1 MTEIDIAY
9 LQSWVGK
16 QETQVDDIAL
26 FPAKALAAA
35 LDNEWEPKKGDALP
49 AFWEWLYFLAT
60 PKASKTGSDG
70 HPEKGGF
77 LPPVPLPRRM
87 WAAGEAD
94 YHQPLII
101 GQEATRLS
109 TIQSVELKT
118 GSTGAL
124 IFVAV
129 KHEISQ
135 NDQLCITEVQ
145 NLVYR
150 EQPAADAPQPPVK
163 IAPEVFD
170 FSKTITPNPVLLY
183 RFSALTYNG
192 HRIHYDRTYAM
203 NEELYPALV
212 VHGPLLVTLL
222 MELSRAELP
231 TTPIRRIKFRAV
243 RPTFD
248 TEAFEVQGKR
258 EGNKLSLWSKNSEH
272 ALCMKLDAL
281 LADDETNDE
290 TGAKP

>member
-1 MTEIDIAY
+1 MTTIDITY
-9 LQSWVGK
+9 LQGWVGK
-16 QETQVDDIAL
+16 QETLEDDITL

-35 LDNEWEPKKGDALP
+35 LDNEWKPKKGDALP
-49 AFWEWLYFLAT
+49 PFWEWLYFLAT
-60 PKASKTGSDG
+60 PKASATGLDG

-87 WAAGEAD
+87 WAAGEAE

-101 GQEATRLS
+101 GEPATRLS
-109 TIQSVELKT
+109 TIQSVELKE

-124 IFVAV
+124 IFVVV
-129 KHEISQ
+129 KHEIFQ
-135 NDQLCITEVQ
+135 HDHRCITETQ

-150 EQPAADAPQPPVK
+150 EQPDANAPPPPIKQPPEG
-163 IAPEVFD
+163 AE
-170 FSKTITPNPVLLY
+170 FSQVIRPNPVLLY

-203 NEELYPALV
+203 EEELYPALV

-222 MELSRAELP
+222 LELKRAELP
-231 TTPIRRIKFRAV
+231 DTLIRKIKFRAV

-248 TEAFEVQGKR
+248 THDFVVEGKR
-258 EGNKLSLWSKNSEH
+258 DNNTLSLWSKDHEG
-272 ALCMKLDAL
+272 ALCMLLDAVIS
-281 LADDETNDE
+281 DKN
-290 TGAKP
+290 